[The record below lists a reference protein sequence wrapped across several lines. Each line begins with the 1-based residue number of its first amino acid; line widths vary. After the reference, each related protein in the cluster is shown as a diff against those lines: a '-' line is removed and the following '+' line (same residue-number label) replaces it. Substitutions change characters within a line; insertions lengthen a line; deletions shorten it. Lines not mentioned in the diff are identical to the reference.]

1 MKIRIPLGL
10 ALATFL
16 SASALP
22 AQETPDAPN
31 VPPARPPEGSRIVN
45 LPSADVPRA
54 QTLTLLFTH
63 RFTQPVQDSDIHS
76 LYSFDSGALIGIGL
90 AYTLIENL
98 EVSLYRSSDL
108 DDYELDAKYRLVPRG
123 PFTLSLRAG
132 ENWRTQTIGL
142 QTKDGFFAQAIAG
155 FSIGSRVRITA
166 VPTFVSRTPGQRFVP
181 ARERIFNVPAA
192 ISIALNRTIN
202 VQGEIVPRNGRAD
215 SPGVGWIASIEKTVV
230 RHRFAFTVGNLRATT
245 VDQYIASDFSGLSP
259 KSYFFGFNLVRQ
271 WKL

>member
-1 MKIRIPLGL
+1 MKIRIPFGA
-10 ALATFL
+10 ALAILL
-16 SASALP
+16 SASALH
-22 AQETPDAPN
+22 AQESTDGAN
-31 VPPARPPEGSRIVN
+31 PPPPRPAEGSRIVN

-90 AYTLIENL
+90 AYALIENL

-108 DDYELDAKYRLVPRG
+108 DDYELDAKYRLVRRG

-142 QTKDGFFAQAIAG
+142 ETKDGFFAQAIAG

-166 VPTFVSRTPGQRFVP
+166 VPTFVSRTPGQRFVL

-192 ISIALNRTIN
+192 
-202 VQGEIVPRNGRAD
+202 V
-215 SPGVGWIASIEKTVV
+215 IASITS
-230 RHRFAFTVGNLRATT
+230 RTR
-245 VDQYIASDFSGLSP
+245 SDTS
-259 KSYFFGFNLVRQ
+259 
-271 WKL
+271 

>member
-1 MKIRIPLGL
+1 MKIRIPLL
-10 ALATFL
+10 AALAIL
-16 SASALP
+16 VSASALH
-22 AQETPDAPN
+22 AQESTDGAN
-31 VPPARPPEGSRIVN
+31 PPPPRPPEGSRIVN
-45 LPSADVPRA
+45 LPSAEVPRA

-98 EVSLYRSSDL
+98 EVSLYRSSNL
-108 DDYELDAKYRLVPRG
+108 DDYELDAKYRLLTRG

-132 ENWRTQTIGL
+132 ENWRTESIGL
-142 QTKDGFFAQAIAG
+142 ETRDGFFAQAIAG

-166 VPTFVSRTPGQRFVP
+166 VPTFVSRTPGQRFTASRDRV
-181 ARERIFNVPAA
+181 FNVPAA
-192 ISIALNRTIN
+192 ISIAVNRTIN

-245 VDQYIASDFSGLSP
+245 VDQYVASDFSGLSP